1 MRGKKQEEQ
10 GGTSDY
16 KSRQGRGQ
24 EKGRAEGGAASHKTD
39 LRQGQRPD
47 LPSRDNGA
55 LSFWWPGRSMPRAR
69 RPGIGDRGRM
79 EDPRGTWA
87 VQEPCLGQ
95 NSHLLENTKPPIGN
109 RWPYHHHDTVTP
121 MLENLNTFYEWKTNK
136 RGYCCWLLSKFK
148 ENQWVSHISAIIS

>member
-16 KSRQGRGQ
+16 KSKQGRGQ
-24 EKGRAEGGAASHKTD
+24 EKGRAEGGAASHMTD

-69 RPGIGDRGRM
+69 RPGLGDRERM
-79 EDPRGTWA
+79 EDPRDTWA
-87 VQEPCLGQ
+87 VQEPCLGR
-95 NSHLLENTKPPIGN
+95 NSHLRGKYKATHRKQVAPPSPRHSDSNVRKPKS
-109 RWPYHHHDTVTP
+109 T
-121 MLENLNTFYEWKTNK
+121 EWKTNK
-136 RGYCCWLLSKFK
+136 RVAAK
-148 ENQWVSHISAIIS
+148 QI